1 MIDFELIIAS
11 IQHYIPTFPLIVV
24 VVKYKIFFSELKKI
38 SWYIVFSVAVHIVTT
53 WLTLLGKNNLFLVHI
68 YVVGSFI
75 LLARYYGAIL
85 TELIHNKWI
94 ITIMVVFTILAILN
108 ARYLQPLDTLPTYT
122 LLLSSVVILTFI
134 FLSIYERHNRLMPKK
149 FINGLHY
156 ARNRVPYFFIN
167 TGLNIFYTVSIPV
180 LICVDLALKKYLPPD
195 STLKFWTAYRC
206 LIIILNVF
214 LGIGLLKYKRKN
226 MYTSSGD
233 SLYGISVYNPIKP
246 TEEEEDDDDDDE
258 SE

>member
-1 MIDFELIIAS
+1 MIDFEPIITNV
-11 IQHYIPTFPLIVV
+11 QRYILLFPLIVAA
-24 VVKYKIFFSELKKI
+24 VKYKIFFSELKKI
-38 SWYIVFSVAVHIVTT
+38 SWYIVLSVAVHIATV
-53 WLTLLGKNNLFLVHI
+53 WLALLGKNNLFLVHI

-122 LLLSSVVILTFI
+122 LLLSSVIILTFI

-167 TGLNIFYTVSIPV
+167 TGLIIFHAASVPI
-180 LICVDLALKKYLPPD
+180 LICVDLALKEQLP
-195 STLKFWTAYRC
+195 THTILRYWTIYRC

-214 LGIGLLKYKRKN
+214 LGIGLLKYKRRN

-246 TEEEEDDDDDDE
+246 TDDDDDDDE